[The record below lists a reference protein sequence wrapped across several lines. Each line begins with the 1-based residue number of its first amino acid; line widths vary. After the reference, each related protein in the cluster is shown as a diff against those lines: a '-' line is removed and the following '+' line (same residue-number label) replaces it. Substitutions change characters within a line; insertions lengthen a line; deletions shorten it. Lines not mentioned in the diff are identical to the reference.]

1 MTTLIARPI
10 TEVDMTVADALL
22 ATWVEL
28 DSMADEIMMAVAS
41 ALAGKAAE
49 AAVEGARGAWDALVR
64 LVRGRFGRDRG
75 AAAAL
80 EAAQAQP
87 TDQAAVRE
95 LGQALE
101 RVASADSSFAE
112 QVRALWPDASAE
124 LSARDGGVLN
134 VSTGTVGGHLIQAR
148 DLRIEGGLSLGDV
161 RSPGS

>member
-101 RVASADSSFAE
+101 RVASADSSFAG
-112 QVRALWPDASAE
+112 QMRARSCQPGTEAYSMSAPE
-124 LSARDGGVLN
+124 PSAV
-134 VSTGTVGGHLIQAR
+134 I
-148 DLRIEGGLSLGDV
+148 
-161 RSPGS
+161 